1 MSDNNNKLTP
11 EKLQQIQQLQQ
22 MLMQQQKNGAANQ
35 QTGATP
41 AIPKPPSMWT
51 PKGLVIGIIQ
61 GMNSSV
67 KFVDQFINL
76 VVKEDGG
83 NANDVVKSARS
94 PILFGVFVTVFF
106 VVFGTIWA
114 ALAPLD
120 SAAVATGTV
129 VSSTQKK
136 IINHQEGG
144 VLKAV
149 FVKLGDVVKKGDKLI
164 ELDDSRTKSEYEN
177 VLNQYRT
184 LLASESR
191 LLAEI
196 NHDAEIIYPEFLL
209 KDRSESDVAKI
220 IETQNSLFHSK
231 NKLIVA
237 ERDSLK
243 QRNKQSEKQIEGY
256 NAKKIALEKALEV
269 TIDRLDATKK
279 LNAKGFAQK
288 SALLEL
294 ESKEAGLQSE
304 LAISD
309 TEIAKA
315 EQEITKT
322 DIDLINLDNKFS
334 SQTLTD
340 LKETQSQ
347 LAGHRERFI
356 YLQEALSRVILKS
369 PVDGVVNNLNFH
381 TIGSSIPPGQT
392 IVEISPINDLL
403 VIEAKIEPKSIDS
416 ITVGLISKIRFS
428 AFKSRTTP
436 SFTGKVISLSPDL
449 IMDHQRGPGDPLANG
464 YYLARIEI
472 DMDKFQEIANSRKLE
487 LHPGMQ
493 AEVQIVTGTRTLLR
507 YLLDPVI
514 DAMFKGFKE
523 K

>member
-22 MLMQQQKNGAANQ
+22 MLMQQQKGGAANQ
-35 QTGATP
+35 QTE
-41 AIPKPPSMWT
+41 AIPTPLKSPRMWT
-51 PKGLVIGIIQ
+51 PKGLIIVIIQ
-61 GMNSSV
+61 GMQNSV

-83 NANDVVKSARS
+83 NANDVVKSAKS

-106 VVFGTIWA
+106 VVFGAIWA

-120 SAAVATGTV
+120 SAAVAMGTV

-136 IINHQEGG
+136 IVNHQEGG

-196 NHDAEIIYPEFLL
+196 NQDAEIIYPQFLL
-209 KDRSESDVAKI
+209 KDRAESDVAKI

-231 NKLIVA
+231 NKLIIA

-243 QRNKQSEKQIEGY
+243 QRNKQSDKQIEGY
-256 NAKKIALEKALEV
+256 NAKKIALKKALEV

-279 LNAKGFAQK
+279 LNEKGFAQK
-288 SALLEL
+288 AVLLEL
-294 ESKEAGLQSE
+294 ESKEAGIQSE

-322 DIDLINLDNKFS
+322 DIDLINLDNKFL

-340 LKETQSQ
+340 LKEAQSQ

-356 YLQEALSRVILKS
+356 YLQEALSRVVLKS

-449 IMDHQRGPGDPLANG
+449 ITDHQRGPGDPLANG

-472 DMDKFQEIANSRKLE
+472 DMDKFQEIADSRKLE